1 MEKIVKKVEEKKKSE
16 NQGFKKYK
24 ILFWILLTIIL
35 VVILICIGRKIVIL
49 NSLSQNAKK
58 YAQATNYYTKMY
70 MYQGEDSV
78 LMESFYKDNKNLTT
92 LNTLKGDNKS
102 IEYNDG
108 KDTTTYLESN
118 GQKIAFENSD
128 YKISTFTS
136 LEQYKDY
143 ITVSFANVFGSKI
156 ISTICNGRECYYIS
170 NLTNSQ
176 NLEETS
182 VFIDKET
189 GLPIRI
195 LQGGTKSEEN
205 EMNTIIDLSFEFDKV
220 TDDDIVKP
228 DIREYKVQE

>member
-1 MEKIVKKVEEKKKSE
+1 MEKMKKKVEEKKERGKQSLE
-16 NQGFKKYK
+16 KYK
-24 ILFWILLTIIL
+24 ILFWILLIIIL
-35 VVILICIGRKIVIL
+35 VVIVICIGRKIVIL

-92 LNTLKGDNKS
+92 LTTLKGNNKS

-118 GQKIAFENSD
+118 GQKIAFENTD

-136 LEQYKDY
+136 LEQYKEY

-170 NLTNSQ
+170 EVNNSQ
-176 NLEETS
+176 NLEGTS

-195 LQGGTKSEEN
+195 LQGGTKSEGN
-205 EMNTIIDLSFEFDKV
+205 EMNTIIDFDFEFNNVKDK
-220 TDDDIVKP
+220 DIVKP

>member
-1 MEKIVKKVEEKKKSE
+1 MEKMKKEVEEKKERGKQSFE
-16 NQGFKKYK
+16 KYK
-24 ILFWILLTIIL
+24 ILFWILLTIIF
-35 VVILICIGRKIVIL
+35 VVIVICIGRKIIIL
-49 NSLSQNAKK
+49 NSLSQKAKK
-58 YAQATNYYTKMY
+58 YDQATNYYTKMY

-92 LNTLKGDNKS
+92 LTTLKGNNKS

-156 ISTICNGRECYYIS
+156 ISTSCNGRECYYIS
-170 NLTNSQ
+170 ELNNSQ
-176 NLEETS
+176 NLEGTS

-195 LQGGTKSEEN
+195 LQGGTKSEGN
-205 EMNTIIDLSFEFDKV
+205 EMNTIIDFDFEFNNVKDK
-220 TDDDIVKP
+220 DIVKP

>member
-1 MEKIVKKVEEKKKSE
+1 MEKMKKKVEEKKERGKQSLE
-16 NQGFKKYK
+16 KYK
-24 ILFWILLTIIL
+24 ILFWILLIIIL
-35 VVILICIGRKIVIL
+35 VVIVICIGRKIVIL

-92 LNTLKGDNKS
+92 LTTLKGNNKS

-118 GQKIAFENSD
+118 EQKIAFENSD

-136 LEQYKDY
+136 LEQYKEY

-170 NLTNSQ
+170 EVNNSQ
-176 NLEETS
+176 NLEGTS

-195 LQGGTKSEEN
+195 LQGGTKSEGN
-205 EMNTIIDLSFEFDKV
+205 EMNTIIDFDFEFNNVKDK
-220 TDDDIVKP
+220 DIVKP

>member
-1 MEKIVKKVEEKKKSE
+1 MEKMKKKVEEKKERGKQSLE
-16 NQGFKKYK
+16 KYK
-24 ILFWILLTIIL
+24 ILFWILLIIIL
-35 VVILICIGRKIVIL
+35 VVIVICIGRKIVIL

-92 LNTLKGDNKS
+92 LTTLKGNNKS

-136 LEQYKDY
+136 LEQYKEY

-170 NLTNSQ
+170 EVNNSQ
-176 NLEETS
+176 NLEGTS

-195 LQGGTKSEEN
+195 LQGGTKSEGN
-205 EMNTIIDLSFEFDKV
+205 EMNTIIDFDFEFNNVKDK
-220 TDDDIVKP
+220 DIVKP

>member
-1 MEKIVKKVEEKKKSE
+1 MEKMKKKVEEKKERGKQSLE
-16 NQGFKKYK
+16 KYK
-24 ILFWILLTIIL
+24 ILFWILLIIIL
-35 VVILICIGRKIVIL
+35 VVIVICIGRKIVIL
-49 NSLSQNAKK
+49 NSLSKKKKK

-92 LNTLKGDNKS
+92 LTTLKGNNKS

-136 LEQYKDY
+136 LEQYKEY

-170 NLTNSQ
+170 EVNNSQ
-176 NLEETS
+176 NLEGTS

-195 LQGGTKSEEN
+195 LQGGTKSEGN
-205 EMNTIIDLSFEFDKV
+205 EMNTIIDFDFEFNNVKDK
-220 TDDDIVKP
+220 DIVKP

>member
-1 MEKIVKKVEEKKKSE
+1 MEKMKKKVEEKKERGKQSLE
-16 NQGFKKYK
+16 KYK
-24 ILFWILLTIIL
+24 ILFWILLIIIL
-35 VVILICIGRKIVIL
+35 VVIVICIGRKIVIL

-92 LNTLKGDNKS
+92 LTTLKGNNKS

-136 LEQYKDY
+136 LEQYKEY

-170 NLTNSQ
+170 EVNNSQ
-176 NLEETS
+176 NLEGTS
-182 VFIDKET
+182 VFVDKET

-195 LQGGTKSEEN
+195 LQGGTKSEGN
-205 EMNTIIDLSFEFDKV
+205 EMNTIIDFDFEFNNVKDK
-220 TDDDIVKP
+220 DIVKP

>member
-1 MEKIVKKVEEKKKSE
+1 MKKMKKGVEEKKERGKQS
-16 NQGFKKYK
+16 FKKYK

-35 VVILICIGRKIVIL
+35 VVIVTCIGRKIVIL
-49 NSLSQNAKK
+49 NSLSQNVKK
-58 YAQATNYYTKMY
+58 YDQATNYYTKMY

-78 LMESFYKDNKNLTT
+78 LIESFYKDNKNLTT
-92 LNTLKGDNKS
+92 LTTLKGNNKS

-143 ITVSFANVFGSKI
+143 ITVSFVNVFGSKI

-170 NLTNSQ
+170 ELNNSQ
-176 NLEETS
+176 NLEGTS
-182 VFIDKET
+182 VFIDKAT

-195 LQGGTKSEEN
+195 LQGGTKSEGN
-205 EMNTIIDLSFEFDKV
+205 EMNTIIDFDFEFNNVKDK
-220 TDDDIVKP
+220 DIVKP